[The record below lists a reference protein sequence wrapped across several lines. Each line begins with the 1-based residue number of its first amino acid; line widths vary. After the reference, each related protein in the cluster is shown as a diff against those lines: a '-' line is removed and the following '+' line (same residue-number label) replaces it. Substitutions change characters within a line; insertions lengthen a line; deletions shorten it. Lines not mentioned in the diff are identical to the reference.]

1 MSSFVVR
8 YCVCVCVQLTN
19 VWVFLF
25 VYTWSYCM
33 LQKRTCFSWYWYP
46 WAVRWESGT
55 LFPSCHNFMPAD
67 ILLEPLK
74 QHKPGISIAN
84 ANVCEE
90 RVLEN
95 AAQML
100 GFGRSTLWTNFW
112 GRKKKPN
119 KTMEG
124 KTRPRPTSRFGS
136 VWRGVF
142 FAFGE
147 KCLSILQAV
156 NFGSS
161 WVNLSKKDVTTM
173 RNRLKPCS
181 FQFAMQI
188 SIHFWSFR
196 PFKRLCMSWSMPV
209 RWQVLLEGCSFWIPD
224 PSSTTGRNKL
234 AHGGGGRS
242 WMLQSYT
249 SWAKHKVSKRC
260 TNRTTHSLLS

>member
-8 YCVCVCVQLTN
+8 YCVCVCVCVQLTN

-33 LQKRTCFSWYWYP
+33 LQKRTCFSWYWYLYP
-46 WAVRWESGT
+46 IRWESGT

-100 GFGRSTLWTNFW
+100 GFGSSTLWTNF
-112 GRKKKPN
+112 GAGKKPN

-142 FAFGE
+142 FTFGE

-161 WVNLSKKDVTTM
+161 WVDLSKKDVTTM
-173 RNRLKPCS
+173 RNRPKTLQFSVCHANQHSFLKFSTIQKALHVMVHACQVAGAAWRMFFLNSGP
-181 FQFAMQI
+181 FQHHWPQ
-188 SIHFWSFR
+188 
-196 PFKRLCMSWSMPV
+196 
-209 RWQVLLEGCSFWIPD
+209 QVSARGQFMNAS
-224 PSSTTGRNKL
+224 KL
-234 AHGGGGRS
+234 
-242 WMLQSYT
+242 
-249 SWAKHKVSKRC
+249 
-260 TNRTTHSLLS
+260 

>member
-1 MSSFVVR
+1 MSSFVVW
-8 YCVCVCVQLTN
+8 YCVCFCVQLTN

-46 WAVRWESGT
+46 YPIRWESGT

-90 RVLEN
+90 RVLFRRPNVGVWKLHSLNE
-95 AAQML
+95 L
-100 GFGRSTLWTNFW
+100 W
-112 GRKKKPN
+112 GRKKTQQNHGRKNTATAHQPFWLRV
-119 KTMEG
+119 TW
-124 KTRPRPTSRFGS
+124 S
-136 VWRGVF
+136 VLRLC
-142 FAFGE
+142 E

-161 WVNLSKKDVTTM
+161 WVDLSKKDLTTM

-224 PSSTTGRNKL
+224 PSSTTGRNKF
-234 AHGGGGRS
+234 AHGGRS
-242 WMLQSYT
+242 WMLQSYRI
-249 SWAKHKVSKRC
+249 WAKHKVSKRC
-260 TNRTTHSLLS
+260 TNRKTHSLLS